1 MDDDFAAS
9 STPPFLTESLEMAME
24 VENGN
29 SKLPCFSC
37 AFDNQNVGRS
47 FSAESY
53 LASGSLKRYG
63 GFFSCKYNMFLRCA
77 FLWCLMPLNADTV
90 SKSICSSVLV
100 IPRSAWWCAKAGRAT
115 VLISCFEQSSGSS
128 SELYELTLRYH
139 KGPVTGMVGQF
150 KTNMLGNSIQDLL
163 NLRRM

>member
-9 STPPFLTESLEMAME
+9 STHPFLTESLEMAME

-29 SKLPCFSC
+29 SKLSCFSC

-63 GFFSCKYNMFLRCA
+63 DF
-77 FLWCLMPLNADTV
+77 
-90 SKSICSSVLV
+90 
-100 IPRSAWWCAKAGRAT
+100 
-115 VLISCFEQSSGSS
+115 
-128 SELYELTLRYH
+128 
-139 KGPVTGMVGQF
+139 
-150 KTNMLGNSIQDLL
+150 
-163 NLRRM
+163 